1 MGQIQ
6 EIMKKQRARVG
17 EQAFPKVRTSFP
29 FVITHTFPQPLTYS
43 VLKERVWMGLTD

>member
-17 EQAFPKVRTSFP
+17 EQAFPKVRTSQS
-29 FVITHTFPQPLTYS
+29 HL
-43 VLKERVWMGLTD
+43 